1 MVNLGGVNCFE
12 IPFLSDSARQ
22 QFPTFCSPPAG
33 THDPLLMRSPRRGS
47 EHPGKALGVSRR
59 EKPLPYSISNGSC
72 LLIRLIDFFC
82 FN

>member
-12 IPFLSDSARQ
+12 IPFLSNSARQ
-22 QFPTFCSPPAG
+22 RFPTFGAV
-33 THDPLLMRSPRRGS
+33 PLQHARRAAAVQPSVGCVLL
-47 EHPGKALGVSRR
+47 EHPGRTG
-59 EKPLPYSISNGSC
+59 EKPFPYSVSNGSC